1 MHRIGMRWFQE
12 LLKRRRRRVPEAL
25 VFLLAVIPAA
35 AYAGCEAP
43 SVSSPDA
50 KVVSERN
57 PRIEWGAV
65 PGATGYRMRLLSR
78 VPDGR
83 ILAAH
88 DTVLSVPGFLAP
100 RPLADLRA
108 KVTVR
113 IHSVCGAQ
121 ISKEAVTAFAIDTSA
136 TCVIGEISAVAA
148 VGKAELTWR
157 PVGSATTYQIRIFS
171 LDGKLLSSNDTRTPQ
186 AQVDLRGRDAV
197 VSVRPVCA
205 GGLGDAAY
213 RTLAAD

>member
-1 MHRIGMRWFQE
+1 M
-12 LLKRRRRRVPEAL
+12 
-25 VFLLAVIPAA
+25 AVIPAA

-43 SVSSPDA
+43 TVSSPHA

-100 RPLADLRA
+100 RPLANLRA

-113 IHSVCGAQ
+113 IHTVCGAQ
-121 ISKEAVTAFAIDTSA
+121 ISKEAVTAFAIDTSR
-136 TCVIGEISAVAA
+136 TCVLGEISAVATF
-148 VGKAELTWR
+148 GKADLTWR
-157 PVGSATTYQIRIFS
+157 PIGNATTYQVRAFT
-171 LDGKLLSSNDTRTPQ
+171 LEGKLLSSNDARTPQ
-186 AQVDLRGRDAV
+186 AQVDLRGLDAV
-197 VSVRPVCA
+197 VSVRPVCT
-205 GGLGDAAY
+205 GGLGDAVY
-213 RTLAAD
+213 RTIAAD